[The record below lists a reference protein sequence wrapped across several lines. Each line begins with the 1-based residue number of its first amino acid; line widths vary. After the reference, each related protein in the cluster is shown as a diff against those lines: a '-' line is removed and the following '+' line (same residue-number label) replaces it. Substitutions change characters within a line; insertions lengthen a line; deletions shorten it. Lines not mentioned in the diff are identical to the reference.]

1 MILVSAL
8 SQTKREQRERE
19 LDNRAADLIVIA
31 DQDYFDTSHHSGSR
45 DYLDT
50 GSAGFYPV

>member
-1 MILVSAL
+1 MTSDHAHAH
-8 SQTKREQRERE
+8 T
-19 LDNRAADLIVIA
+19 NRATDLIVIA